1 MKRPPL
7 PNVQTNGVQSSQASR
22 SPSASAKRPPSG
34 FRHPSVNP
42 TNGVNGDDNG
52 LGSRLGNRRR
62 DSQKPGDPQLRTR
75 NGKAGLDG
83 GGRAVKRMTEPYGI
97 AVYPGKLML
106 ILIEWRAAK
115 TQAYIL
121 KKYRNK
127 PPSLI
132 IHLHLTHFRFDQQD
146 GSFSYN
152 SPMKFILEH
161 LKSQTIPH
169 DMLEELR
176 NSEVKF
182 YEGCLIVQVQ
192 DHRTASGTSS
202 STSTNTSKTEKNVPF
217 SIHNYNEHLTPSPY
231 VPYPQKEDFVAE
243 NAANKSNPQTKS
255 DSASGAKDK
264 QPEKGPK
271 IFTVVLFPTPLSLQ
285 EEVYIQ
291 ANTPVDSRNNRK
303 QSATVPRT
311 PASATIPPTPLSAVP
326 PTPSASGPPPQKKF
340 KMSITGSDIHAF
352 ESKAIT
358 TTAPPLF
365 LEPIDNINDAHKVM
379 QSLTD
384 PLHKEPNPTPKAR
397 KRTQTELAADEAIA
411 DREQKFMLIMDERR
425 GTSGAAGVKAG
436 AADGEGGTATFEPR
450 FESFQAIKNIK
461 AEHKERAERE
471 LVEKRA
477 AEAAAAANKL
487 RMEQQERLNRQETE
501 QRALQVAREQQ
512 NQRNMQQQAQMRDAQ
527 RQQALAAGQNQ
538 LAHSHPMPNGVSQAQ
553 NSSPIVRNM
562 TPHTSSSPLVNNIPM
577 TSHIT
582 SSPVRPTSAAQHG
595 HPGGV
600 AMVQQRSRQRAPS
613 RTSTPQLNGTPSM
626 QHATPRMPQGS
637 PPMVS
642 NPMTNHNA
650 MASQHL
656 NGPPPALS
664 QQQAY
669 EILARQNQQRAYAAH
684 LQQQQRMQNG
694 SPNPQMSP
702 DRNPAHMNLQHQAA
716 LNQQRQQQQEYHAR
730 VSQATLANMQNGGS
744 PLPQHLG
751 QPGHLQQNPQ
761 AQFNLSQIPP
771 AHQQII
777 LRKKNEVLQQL
788 MTQCVQKY
796 GGNAQLIT
804 QAERMAINQ
813 RAIQAGQEFYR
824 SRVVADAQKRQQLMQ
839 MQIQQQQGIAAMNG
853 MGGQGMTEEQMRMAA
868 MRQFSQLPHMGGG
881 GVQNVNGAQH
891 NAHLNGVGMGGMQ

>member
-1 MKRPPL
+1 
-7 PNVQTNGVQSSQASR
+7 
-22 SPSASAKRPPSG
+22 
-34 FRHPSVNP
+34 
-42 TNGVNGDDNG
+42 
-52 LGSRLGNRRR
+52 
-62 DSQKPGDPQLRTR
+62 
-75 NGKAGLDG
+75 
-83 GGRAVKRMTEPYGI
+83 
-97 AVYPGKLML
+97 
-106 ILIEWRAAK
+106 
-115 TQAYIL
+115 
-121 KKYRNK
+121 
-127 PPSLI
+127 
-132 IHLHLTHFRFDQQD
+132 
-146 GSFSYN
+146 
-152 SPMKFILEH
+152 MKFVLEH

-169 DMLEELR
+169 DMLDELR

-192 DHRTASGTSS
+192 DHRTVSGTSS
-202 STSTNTSKTEKNVPF
+202 STTTKTSKTEKNVPF

-231 VPYPQKEDFVAE
+231 VPYPQKEDSVAE
-243 NAANKSNPQTKS
+243 NSANKSNPQTKS
-255 DSASGAKDK
+255 ESASGAKDK

-326 PTPSASGPPPQKKF
+326 PTPSASGPPPPKKL
-340 KMSITGSDIHAF
+340 KMSISGSDIHAF

-365 LEPIDNINDAHKVM
+365 LEPIDNINDAHRVM

-425 GTSGAAGVKAG
+425 SASGAAGVKAG

-487 RMEQQERLNRQETE
+487 RMEQQAQLNRQETE
-501 QRALQVAREQQ
+501 QRAVQLARDQQ
-512 NQRNMQQQAQMRDAQ
+512 QQRNMQQQQAQMRDAQ

-538 LAHSHPMPNGVSQAQ
+538 LAHGHPMPNGVSQAQ

-562 TPHTSSSPLVNNIPM
+562 TPNVNSSPLVNSIPM
-577 TSHIT
+577 SSHVT

-600 AMVQQRSRQRAPS
+600 AMAQQRSRQRAPS

-637 PPMVS
+637 PPMVGQI
-642 NPMTNHNA
+642 MNHNA

-664 QQQAY
+664 QQQTI
-669 EILARQNQQRAYAAH
+669 EIRARQQQQRAYAAQ
-684 LQQQQRMQNG
+684 LAQQQRMQNG
-694 SPNPQMSP
+694 SPNAQMSP

-716 LNQQRQQQQEYHAR
+716 MNQQRQQQHEYHAR
-730 VSQATLANMQNGGS
+730 LSQATLATMQNGSS
-744 PLPQHLG
+744 PLPQHVV
-751 QPGHLQQNPQ
+751 QPGHPQMNPRM
-761 AQFNLSQIPP
+761 QFNPSQLPE
-771 AHQQII
+771 AH
-777 LRKKNEVLQQL
+777 RKVIEQKTHELYQQL
-788 MTQCVQKY
+788 MNQCLQKY

-804 QAERMAINQ
+804 QAEKMAMSQ
-813 RAIQAGQEFYR
+813 RAIQAAQEFYR
-824 SRVVADAQKRQQLMQ
+824 SRMAADVQRRQQAVAQ
-839 MQIQQQQGIAAMNG
+839 MHMQQQQGVNGMNGSAMNG
-853 MGGQGMTEEQMRMAA
+853 MGGQGITEEQIRISAA
-868 MRQFSQLPHMGGG
+868 MRQFSQMPHIGGG
-881 GVQNVNGAQH
+881 GVQNVNGVQH
-891 NAHLNGVGMGGMQ
+891 NPHMNGVGMGGMQ

>member
-1 MKRPPL
+1 
-7 PNVQTNGVQSSQASR
+7 
-22 SPSASAKRPPSG
+22 
-34 FRHPSVNP
+34 
-42 TNGVNGDDNG
+42 
-52 LGSRLGNRRR
+52 
-62 DSQKPGDPQLRTR
+62 
-75 NGKAGLDG
+75 
-83 GGRAVKRMTEPYGI
+83 
-97 AVYPGKLML
+97 
-106 ILIEWRAAK
+106 
-115 TQAYIL
+115 
-121 KKYRNK
+121 
-127 PPSLI
+127 
-132 IHLHLTHFRFDQQD
+132 
-146 GSFSYN
+146 
-152 SPMKFILEH
+152 MKFILEH
-161 LKSQTIPH
+161 LKLQTIPH
-169 DMLEELR
+169 DILEELR

-202 STSTNTSKTEKNVPF
+202 STTTTSSKTEKNVPF

-231 VPYPQKEDFVAE
+231 VPYPQKEDSLAE
-243 NAANKSNPQTKS
+243 NAANKNNPQTKS

-291 ANTPVDSRNNRK
+291 ANTPIDSRNNRK
-303 QSATVPRT
+303 QSSAVPRT

-326 PTPSASGPPPQKKF
+326 PTPSTSGPPPQKKL
-340 KMSITGSDIHAF
+340 KMSISGSDIHAF

-365 LEPIDNINDAHKVM
+365 LDPIDNINDAHRIM

-425 GTSGAAGVKAG
+425 SASGAAGVKAG

-477 AEAAAAANKL
+477 AEAATAANKL

-501 QRALQVAREQQ
+501 QRALQVARDQQ
-512 NQRNMQQQAQMRDAQ
+512 AQRNMQQQAQMRDAQ

-538 LAHSHPMPNGVSQAQ
+538 LAHGHPMPNGVSQAQ

-562 TPHTSSSPLVNNIPM
+562 TPNTNSSPLVNSIPM
-577 TSHIT
+577 SSHVT

-642 NPMTNHNA
+642 NPMMNHNA
-650 MASQHL
+650 IASQHL
-656 NGPPPALS
+656 NGAPPALS
-664 QQQAY
+664 QQQQMD
-669 EILARQNQQRAYAAH
+669 IMARQSQQRAYAAH
-684 LQQQQRMQNG
+684 LQQQQQRMQNG

-716 LNQQRQQQQEYHAR
+716 LNQQRQQAEYHAR
-730 VSQATLANMQNGGS
+730 VSQATLASMQNGAS

-751 QPGHLQQNPQ
+751 QPGHLPQNPQ
-761 AQFNLSQIPP
+761 AQLNLSQLPLQ
-771 AHQQII
+771 HQQLIQ
-777 LRKKNEVLQQL
+777 RKKQEVYNHL
-788 MTQCVQKY
+788 MTQCLQKY
-796 GGNAQLIT
+796 GGNAALIT
-804 QAERMAINQ
+804 QAEKMAIQQ
-813 RAIQAGQEFYR
+813 RAVQAGQEYYR
-824 SRVVADAQKRQQLMQ
+824 SRMIAENQKRQQTMA
-839 MQIQQQQGIAAMNG
+839 QIQQLQQQGMNGMNGPAMNG
-853 MGGQGMTEEQMRMAA
+853 MGGQGMTEDQMRMAA
-868 MRQFSQLPHMGGG
+868 MRQFSQMPHMGGG
-881 GVQNVNGAQH
+881 GVQNVNGTNH
-891 NAHLNGVGMGGMQ
+891 NPHLNGVGMGGMQ

>member
-1 MKRPPL
+1 
-7 PNVQTNGVQSSQASR
+7 
-22 SPSASAKRPPSG
+22 
-34 FRHPSVNP
+34 
-42 TNGVNGDDNG
+42 
-52 LGSRLGNRRR
+52 
-62 DSQKPGDPQLRTR
+62 
-75 NGKAGLDG
+75 
-83 GGRAVKRMTEPYGI
+83 
-97 AVYPGKLML
+97 
-106 ILIEWRAAK
+106 
-115 TQAYIL
+115 
-121 KKYRNK
+121 
-127 PPSLI
+127 
-132 IHLHLTHFRFDQQD
+132 
-146 GSFSYN
+146 
-152 SPMKFILEH
+152 
-161 LKSQTIPH
+161 
-169 DMLEELR
+169 MLEELR

-192 DHRTASGTSS
+192 DHRTVSGTSS
-202 STSTNTSKTEKNVPF
+202 STTTNTSKTEKNVPF

-231 VPYPQKEDFVAE
+231 VPYPQKEDSVAE

-255 DSASGAKDK
+255 DLASGAKDK

-291 ANTPVDSRNNRK
+291 ANTPVDYPNKRK
-303 QSATVPRT
+303 QSATDPRT

-326 PTPSASGPPPQKKF
+326 PTPSANGPPPPKKL
-340 KMSITGSDIHAF
+340 KMSISGSDIHAF

-365 LEPIDNINDAHKVM
+365 LEPIDNINDAHRVM

-425 GTSGAAGVKAG
+425 SASGAAGVKAG

-477 AEAAAAANKL
+477 AEAAAAASKL
-487 RMEQQERLNRQETE
+487 RMEQQAQLNRQETE
-501 QRALQVAREQQ
+501 QRAVQLARDQQ
-512 NQRNMQQQAQMRDAQ
+512 NQRNMHQQAQMRDAQ

-538 LAHSHPMPNGVSQAQ
+538 LAHGHPMPNGVSQAQ

-562 TPHTSSSPLVNNIPM
+562 TPNVNSSPLVNSIPM
-577 TSHIT
+577 SSHVT
-582 SSPVRPTSAAQHG
+582 SSPVRPTSAAHHG

-600 AMVQQRSRQRAPS
+600 AMAQQRSRQRAPS

-637 PPMVS
+637 PPTVGQIM
-642 NPMTNHNA
+642 NHNV

-664 QQQAY
+664 QQQTM
-669 EILARQNQQRAYAAH
+669 EIRARQQQQRAYAAQ
-684 LQQQQRMQNG
+684 LAQQQRMQNG
-694 SPNPQMSP
+694 SPNAQMSP

-716 LNQQRQQQQEYHAR
+716 MNQQRQQQQEYHAR
-730 VSQATLANMQNGGS
+730 LSQATLATMQNGSS
-744 PLPQHLG
+744 PLPQHVV
-751 QPGHLQQNPQ
+751 QPGHAQMNPRV
-761 AQFNLSQIPP
+761 QFNPSQLPE
-771 AHQQII
+771 AH
-777 LRKKNEVLQQL
+777 RKVIEQKTHELYQQL
-788 MTQCVQKY
+788 MNQCLQKY

-804 QAERMAINQ
+804 QAEKMAMSQ
-813 RAIQAGQEFYR
+813 RAIQAAQEFYR
-824 SRVVADAQKRQQLMQ
+824 SRMVADAQRRQQAVAQMQ
-839 MQIQQQQGIAAMNG
+839 MQQQQGVNGMNGSAMNG
-853 MGGQGMTEEQMRMAA
+853 MGVQGMTEEQIRMAT
-868 MRQFSQLPHMGGG
+868 MRQFSQVPHIGGG
-881 GVQNVNGAQH
+881 GVQNVNGVQH
-891 NAHLNGVGMGGMQ
+891 NPHMNGVGMGGMQ

>member
-1 MKRPPL
+1 
-7 PNVQTNGVQSSQASR
+7 
-22 SPSASAKRPPSG
+22 
-34 FRHPSVNP
+34 
-42 TNGVNGDDNG
+42 
-52 LGSRLGNRRR
+52 
-62 DSQKPGDPQLRTR
+62 
-75 NGKAGLDG
+75 
-83 GGRAVKRMTEPYGI
+83 
-97 AVYPGKLML
+97 
-106 ILIEWRAAK
+106 
-115 TQAYIL
+115 
-121 KKYRNK
+121 
-127 PPSLI
+127 
-132 IHLHLTHFRFDQQD
+132 
-146 GSFSYN
+146 
-152 SPMKFILEH
+152 MKFILEH
-161 LKSQTIPH
+161 LKLQTIPH
-169 DMLEELR
+169 DILEELR
-176 NSEVKF
+176 NSDVKF

-202 STSTNTSKTEKNVPF
+202 STITNSSKTEKNVPF

-231 VPYPQKEDFVAE
+231 VPYPQKEDSLAE
-243 NAANKSNPQTKS
+243 NAAMKNNLQTKS

-291 ANTPVDSRNNRK
+291 ANTPIDSRNNRK
-303 QSATVPRT
+303 QSSAVPRT

-326 PTPSASGPPPQKKF
+326 PTPSTNGPPPQKKL
-340 KMSITGSDIHAF
+340 KMSISGSDVHAF

-365 LEPIDNINDAHKVM
+365 LEPIDNINDAYRIM

-425 GTSGAAGVKAG
+425 SASGAAGVKAG

-501 QRALQVAREQQ
+501 QRALQVARDQQ
-512 NQRNMQQQAQMRDAQ
+512 AQRNMQQQAQLRDAQ

-538 LAHSHPMPNGVSQAQ
+538 LAHGHPMPNGVSQAQ

-562 TPHTSSSPLVNNIPM
+562 TPNTNSSPLANNIPM
-577 TSHIT
+577 SSHVT

-613 RTSTPQLNGTPSM
+613 RTSTPQLKGTPSM

-642 NPMTNHNA
+642 IPMMNHNA
-650 MASQHL
+650 IASQHL
-656 NGPPPALS
+656 NGAPPALS
-664 QQQAY
+664 QQQQM
-669 EILARQNQQRAYAAH
+669 EIMARQSQQRAYAAH

-716 LNQQRQQQQEYHAR
+716 LNQQRQQQAEYHAR
-730 VSQATLANMQNGGS
+730 VSQATLASMQNGAS

-751 QPGHLQQNPQ
+751 QPGHLPQNPQ
-761 AQFNLSQIPP
+761 AQLNLAQLPTQ
-771 AHQQII
+771 HQQLIQ
-777 LRKKNEVLQQL
+777 RKKQEVYNHLI
-788 MTQCVQKY
+788 TQCLQKY
-796 GGNAQLIT
+796 GGNAALIT
-804 QAERMAINQ
+804 QAEKMAIQQ
-813 RAIQAGQEFYR
+813 RAMQAGQEYYR
-824 SRVVADAQKRQQLMQ
+824 NRMVAENQKRQQTMA
-839 MQIQQQQGIAAMNG
+839 QIQQLQQQGMNGMNGPAMNG
-853 MGGQGMTEEQMRMAA
+853 MGGQGMTEDQMRMAA
-868 MRQFSQLPHMGGG
+868 MRQFSQMPHIGGG
-881 GVQNVNGAQH
+881 GVQNVNGTNH
-891 NAHLNGVGMGGMQ
+891 NPHLNGVGMGGMQ

>member
-1 MKRPPL
+1 
-7 PNVQTNGVQSSQASR
+7 
-22 SPSASAKRPPSG
+22 
-34 FRHPSVNP
+34 
-42 TNGVNGDDNG
+42 
-52 LGSRLGNRRR
+52 
-62 DSQKPGDPQLRTR
+62 
-75 NGKAGLDG
+75 
-83 GGRAVKRMTEPYGI
+83 
-97 AVYPGKLML
+97 
-106 ILIEWRAAK
+106 
-115 TQAYIL
+115 
-121 KKYRNK
+121 
-127 PPSLI
+127 
-132 IHLHLTHFRFDQQD
+132 
-146 GSFSYN
+146 
-152 SPMKFILEH
+152 MKFILEH
-161 LKSQTIPH
+161 LKLQTIPH
-169 DMLEELR
+169 DILEELR
-176 NSEVKF
+176 NSDVKF

-192 DHRTASGTSS
+192 DHRTATGTSS
-202 STSTNTSKTEKNVPF
+202 STITNSSKTEKNVPF

-231 VPYPQKEDFVAE
+231 VPYPQKEDSLAE
-243 NAANKSNPQTKS
+243 NAAIKNNLQTKS

-291 ANTPVDSRNNRK
+291 ANTPIDSRNNRK
-303 QSATVPRT
+303 QSSAVPRT

-326 PTPSASGPPPQKKF
+326 PTPSTNGPPPQKKL
-340 KMSITGSDIHAF
+340 KMSISGSDIHAF

-365 LEPIDNINDAHKVM
+365 LEPIDNINDAHRIM

-425 GTSGAAGVKAG
+425 SASGAAGVKAG

-501 QRALQVAREQQ
+501 QRALQVARDQQ
-512 NQRNMQQQAQMRDAQ
+512 AQRNMQQQAQLRDAQ

-538 LAHSHPMPNGVSQAQ
+538 LAHGHPMPNGVSQAQ

-562 TPHTSSSPLVNNIPM
+562 TPNTNSSPLVNNIPM
-577 TSHIT
+577 SSHVT

-642 NPMTNHNA
+642 NPMMNHNA
-650 MASQHL
+650 IASQHL
-656 NGPPPALS
+656 NGAPPALS
-664 QQQAY
+664 QQQQM
-669 EILARQNQQRAYAAH
+669 EIMARQSQQRAYAAH

-716 LNQQRQQQQEYHAR
+716 LNQQRQQQAEYHAR
-730 VSQATLANMQNGGS
+730 VSQATLASMQNGAS

-751 QPGHLQQNPQ
+751 QPGHLPQNPQ
-761 AQFNLSQIPP
+761 AQFNLSQLPTQ
-771 AHQQII
+771 HQQLIQ
-777 LRKKNEVLQQL
+777 RKRQEVYNHL
-788 MTQCVQKY
+788 MTQCLQKY
-796 GGNAQLIT
+796 GGNAALIT
-804 QAERMAINQ
+804 QAEKMAIQQ
-813 RAIQAGQEFYR
+813 RAMQAGQEYYR
-824 SRVVADAQKRQQLMQ
+824 NRMVAENQKRQQTMA
-839 MQIQQQQGIAAMNG
+839 QIQQLQQQGMNGMNGPAMNG
-853 MGGQGMTEEQMRMAA
+853 MGGQGMTEDQMRMAA
-868 MRQFSQLPHMGGG
+868 MRQFSQMPHIGGG
-881 GVQNVNGAQH
+881 GVQNVNGTNH
-891 NAHLNGVGMGGMQ
+891 NPHLNGVGMGGMQ

>member
-1 MKRPPL
+1 MVL
-7 PNVQTNGVQSSQASR
+7 QSTLLAC
-22 SPSASAKRPPSG
+22 
-34 FRHPSVNP
+34 
-42 TNGVNGDDNG
+42 
-52 LGSRLGNRRR
+52 
-62 DSQKPGDPQLRTR
+62 
-75 NGKAGLDG
+75 
-83 GGRAVKRMTEPYGI
+83 M
-97 AVYPGKLML
+97 

-115 TQAYIL
+115 TPAYIL

-152 SPMKFILEH
+152 SPMKFVLEH

-192 DHRTASGTSS
+192 DHRTVSGTSS
-202 STSTNTSKTEKNVPF
+202 STTTNASKTEKNVPF

-231 VPYPQKEDFVAE
+231 VPYPQKEDCVAE
-243 NAANKSNPQTKS
+243 NTANKSNPQTKS
-255 DSASGAKDK
+255 DSAPGAKDK

-311 PASATIPPTPLSAVP
+311 PASATVPPTPLSAVP
-326 PTPSASGPPPQKKF
+326 PTPSTSGPPPQKKL
-340 KMSITGSDIHAF
+340 KMSISGSDIHAF

-358 TTAPPLF
+358 TTAPPLY
-365 LEPIDNINDAHKVM
+365 LEPIDNINDAHRVM

-425 GTSGAAGVKAG
+425 SASGAAGVKAG

-471 LVEKRA
+471 QVEKRA
-477 AEAAAAANKL
+477 AEAAAAASKL
-487 RMEQQERLNRQETE
+487 RMEQQAQLNRQENE
-501 QRALQVAREQQ
+501 QRAVQLVREQQ
-512 NQRNMQQQAQMRDAQ
+512 NQRNMQQQAQMRE

-538 LAHSHPMPNGVSQAQ
+538 LAHGHPMPNGVSQAQ

-562 TPHTSSSPLVNNIPM
+562 TPNANSSPLVNSIPM
-577 TSHIT
+577 SSHVT

-600 AMVQQRSRQRAPS
+600 AMAQQRSRQRAPS

-637 PPMVS
+637 PPMVGQ
-642 NPMTNHNA
+642 MMNHNA
-650 MASQHL
+650 VASQHL

-664 QQQAY
+664 QQQTM
-669 EILARQNQQRAYAAH
+669 EIRRQQQQQRVYAAQ
-684 LQQQQRMQNG
+684 LAQQQRMQNG
-694 SPNPQMSP
+694 SPNAQTSP

-716 LNQQRQQQQEYHAR
+716 MNQQRQQHEYHAR
-730 VSQATLANMQNGGS
+730 LSQATLATMQNGSS
-744 PLPQHLG
+744 PLPQHVV
-751 QPGHLQQNPQ
+751 QPGHAQMNQRMQLNP
-761 AQFNLSQIPP
+761 SQLPEGYRQVIE
-771 AHQQII
+771 
-777 LRKKNEVLQQL
+777 KKTNELYQHL
-788 MTQCVQKY
+788 LNQCIQKY
-796 GGNAQLIT
+796 NGNAQLIT
-804 QAERMAINQ
+804 QAEKMAMSQ

-824 SRVVADAQKRQQLMQ
+824 SKLVADAQRRQQAMQ
-839 MQIQQQQGIAAMNG
+839 MQMQQQQGVNGMTGSAMNA
-853 MGGQGMTEEQMRMAA
+853 MGGQGMTEEQRRMAA
-868 MRQFSQLPHMGGG
+868 MIQFSQMPHIGGG
-881 GVQNVNGAQH
+881 GVQNVNGVQH
-891 NAHLNGVGMGGMQ
+891 NPHMNGVGMGGMQ

>member
-1 MKRPPL
+1 
-7 PNVQTNGVQSSQASR
+7 
-22 SPSASAKRPPSG
+22 
-34 FRHPSVNP
+34 
-42 TNGVNGDDNG
+42 
-52 LGSRLGNRRR
+52 
-62 DSQKPGDPQLRTR
+62 
-75 NGKAGLDG
+75 
-83 GGRAVKRMTEPYGI
+83 
-97 AVYPGKLML
+97 
-106 ILIEWRAAK
+106 
-115 TQAYIL
+115 
-121 KKYRNK
+121 
-127 PPSLI
+127 
-132 IHLHLTHFRFDQQD
+132 
-146 GSFSYN
+146 
-152 SPMKFILEH
+152 MKFILEH
-161 LKSQTIPH
+161 LKLQTIPH
-169 DMLEELR
+169 DILEELR

-202 STSTNTSKTEKNVPF
+202 STTTTSSKTEKNVPF

-231 VPYPQKEDFVAE
+231 VPYPQKEDSLAE
-243 NAANKSNPQTKS
+243 NAANKNNPQTKS

-291 ANTPVDSRNNRK
+291 ANTPIDSRNNRK
-303 QSATVPRT
+303 QSSAVPRT

-326 PTPSASGPPPQKKF
+326 PTPSTSGPPPQKKL
-340 KMSITGSDIHAF
+340 KMSISGSDIHAF

-365 LEPIDNINDAHKVM
+365 LEPIDNINDAHRIM

-425 GTSGAAGVKAG
+425 SASGAAGVKAG

-501 QRALQVAREQQ
+501 QRALQVARDQQ
-512 NQRNMQQQAQMRDAQ
+512 AQRNMQQQAQMRDAQ

-538 LAHSHPMPNGVSQAQ
+538 LAHGHPMPNGVSQAQ

-562 TPHTSSSPLVNNIPM
+562 TPNTNSSPLVNNIPM
-577 TSHIT
+577 SSHVT

-626 QHATPRMPQGS
+626 QHATPRMQQGS

-642 NPMTNHNA
+642 NPMMNHNA
-650 MASQHL
+650 IASQHL
-656 NGPPPALS
+656 NGAPPALS
-664 QQQAY
+664 QQQQM
-669 EILARQNQQRAYAAH
+669 EIMARQSQQRAYAAH
-684 LQQQQRMQNG
+684 LQQQQQRMQNG

-716 LNQQRQQQQEYHAR
+716 LNQQRQQQAEYHAR
-730 VSQATLANMQNGGS
+730 VSQATLASMQNGAS

-751 QPGHLQQNPQ
+751 QPGHLPQNPQ
-761 AQFNLSQIPP
+761 AQLNLSQLPLQ
-771 AHQQII
+771 HQQLIQ
-777 LRKKNEVLQQL
+777 RKKQEVYNHL
-788 MTQCVQKY
+788 MTQCLQKY
-796 GGNAQLIT
+796 GGNAALIT
-804 QAERMAINQ
+804 QAEKMAIQQ
-813 RAIQAGQEFYR
+813 RAVQAGQEYYR
-824 SRVVADAQKRQQLMQ
+824 SKMIAENQKRQQTIA
-839 MQIQQQQGIAAMNG
+839 QIQQLQQQGMNGMNGPAMNG
-853 MGGQGMTEEQMRMAA
+853 MGGQGMTEDQMRMAA
-868 MRQFSQLPHMGGG
+868 MRQFSQMPHMGGG
-881 GVQNVNGAQH
+881 GV
-891 NAHLNGVGMGGMQ
+891 

>member
-1 MKRPPL
+1 
-7 PNVQTNGVQSSQASR
+7 
-22 SPSASAKRPPSG
+22 
-34 FRHPSVNP
+34 
-42 TNGVNGDDNG
+42 
-52 LGSRLGNRRR
+52 
-62 DSQKPGDPQLRTR
+62 
-75 NGKAGLDG
+75 
-83 GGRAVKRMTEPYGI
+83 
-97 AVYPGKLML
+97 
-106 ILIEWRAAK
+106 
-115 TQAYIL
+115 
-121 KKYRNK
+121 
-127 PPSLI
+127 
-132 IHLHLTHFRFDQQD
+132 
-146 GSFSYN
+146 
-152 SPMKFILEH
+152 
-161 LKSQTIPH
+161 
-169 DMLEELR
+169 MLEELR

-192 DHRTASGTSS
+192 DHRTVSGTSS
-202 STSTNTSKTEKNVPF
+202 STTSNTSKTEKNVPF

-231 VPYPQKEDFVAE
+231 VPYPQKEDSVAE

-326 PTPSASGPPPQKKF
+326 PTPSASGPPPPKKL
-340 KMSITGSDIHAF
+340 KMSISGSDIHAF

-365 LEPIDNINDAHKVM
+365 LEPIDNINDAHRVM

-384 PLHKEPNPTPKAR
+384 PLHKEPNPTPKTR

-425 GTSGAAGVKAG
+425 SASGAAGVKAG

-477 AEAAAAANKL
+477 AEAAAAANKS
-487 RMEQQERLNRQETE
+487 RMEQQAQLNRQETE
-501 QRALQVAREQQ
+501 QRAVQLAREQQ

-538 LAHSHPMPNGVSQAQ
+538 LAHGHPMPNGVSQAQ

-562 TPHTSSSPLVNNIPM
+562 TPNLNSSPLVNSIPM
-577 TSHIT
+577 SSHVT

-613 RTSTPQLNGTPSM
+613 RTSTPQLSGTPSM

-637 PPMVS
+637 PPMVGQI
-642 NPMTNHNA
+642 MNHNT

-664 QQQAY
+664 QQQTM
-669 EILARQNQQRAYAAH
+669 EIRARQQQQRVYAAQ
-684 LQQQQRMQNG
+684 LAQQQRMQNG
-694 SPNPQMSP
+694 SPNAQMSP

-716 LNQQRQQQQEYHAR
+716 MNQQRQQQHEYHAR
-730 VSQATLANMQNGGS
+730 LSQATLATMQNGSS
-744 PLPQHLG
+744 PLPQHVV
-751 QPGHLQQNPQ
+751 QPGHPQMNPRM
-761 AQFNLSQIPP
+761 QFNTSQLPDT
-771 AHQQII
+771 H
-777 LRKKNEVLQQL
+777 RKAIEQKTHELYQQL
-788 MTQCVQKY
+788 MNQCLQKY
-796 GGNAQLIT
+796 GGNPQLIT
-804 QAERMAINQ
+804 QAEKMAMSQ
-813 RAIQAGQEFYR
+813 RAIQTAQEFYR
-824 SRVVADAQKRQQLMQ
+824 SRMIADAQRRQQVAQ
-839 MQIQQQQGIAAMNG
+839 MQQQQGVNGMNGSAMNG
-853 MGGQGMTEEQMRMAA
+853 MGVQGMTEEQMRIAA
-868 MRQFSQLPHMGGG
+868 MRQFSQMPHIGGG
-881 GVQNVNGAQH
+881 GVQNVNGVQH
-891 NAHLNGVGMGGMQ
+891 NPHMNGVGMGGMQ

>member
-1 MKRPPL
+1 
-7 PNVQTNGVQSSQASR
+7 
-22 SPSASAKRPPSG
+22 
-34 FRHPSVNP
+34 
-42 TNGVNGDDNG
+42 
-52 LGSRLGNRRR
+52 
-62 DSQKPGDPQLRTR
+62 
-75 NGKAGLDG
+75 
-83 GGRAVKRMTEPYGI
+83 
-97 AVYPGKLML
+97 
-106 ILIEWRAAK
+106 
-115 TQAYIL
+115 
-121 KKYRNK
+121 
-127 PPSLI
+127 
-132 IHLHLTHFRFDQQD
+132 
-146 GSFSYN
+146 
-152 SPMKFILEH
+152 MKFVLEH

-192 DHRTASGTSS
+192 DHRTVAGTSS
-202 STSTNTSKTEKNVPF
+202 STTTTTSKTEKNVPF

-231 VPYPQKEDFVAE
+231 VPYPPKEDGVAE
-243 NAANKSNPQTKS
+243 NAANKSNAQTKS
-255 DSASGAKDK
+255 DSASGTKDK

-271 IFTVVLFPTPLSLQ
+271 VFTVVLFPTPLSMQ

-326 PTPSASGPPPQKKF
+326 PTPSASGPPPQKKL
-340 KMSITGSDIHAF
+340 KMSISGSDIHAF

-365 LEPIDNINDAHKVM
+365 LEPIDNINDAHRVM

-425 GTSGAAGVKAG
+425 SASGAAGVKAG

-487 RMEQQERLNRQETE
+487 RMEQQAQLNRQENE
-501 QRALQVAREQQ
+501 QRAVQLAREQQ
-512 NQRNMQQQAQMRDAQ
+512 NQRNMQQQVQMRE

-538 LAHSHPMPNGVSQAQ
+538 LAHGHPMPNGVSQAQ

-562 TPHTSSSPLVNNIPM
+562 TPNANSSPLVNSIPM
-577 TSHIT
+577 SSHVT

-600 AMVQQRSRQRAPS
+600 AMAQQRSRQRAPS

-626 QHATPRMPQGS
+626 QHATPRMAQGS

-642 NPMTNHNA
+642 QMMNHNA

-656 NGPPPALS
+656 NGAPPALS
-664 QQQAY
+664 QQQTM
-669 EILARQNQQRAYAAH
+669 EIRARQQQQLQQQQRAYAAQ

-716 LNQQRQQQQEYHAR
+716 MNQQRQQQQQHEYHAR
-730 VSQATLANMQNGGS
+730 LSQATLATMQNGSS
-744 PLPQHLG
+744 PLPQHVV
-751 QPGHLQQNPQ
+751 QPGHAQMNTRMPYNPSQLPEGHRKVIENKSNEIYQALLQQCM
-761 AQFNLSQIPP
+761 A
-771 AHQQII
+771 
-777 LRKKNEVLQQL
+777 
-788 MTQCVQKY
+788 KY
-796 GGNAQLIT
+796 SNNASLIT
-804 QAERMAINQ
+804 QAEKVAMQQ
-813 RAIQAGQEFYR
+813 RAIQGGQEYYR
-824 SRVVADAQKRQQLMQ
+824 NRLVADAQRRQAMAQIQQ
-839 MQIQQQQGIAAMNG
+839 MQQQQGVNGMNGSAMNG
-853 MGGQGMTEEQMRMAA
+853 MGGQGMTEEQMRMAQ
-868 MRQFSQLPHMGGG
+868 MRQFSQMPHLGGG
-881 GVQNVNGAQH
+881 GVQNVNGVQQNPH
-891 NAHLNGVGMGGMQ
+891 MNGVGMGGMQ

>member
-1 MKRPPL
+1 
-7 PNVQTNGVQSSQASR
+7 
-22 SPSASAKRPPSG
+22 
-34 FRHPSVNP
+34 
-42 TNGVNGDDNG
+42 
-52 LGSRLGNRRR
+52 
-62 DSQKPGDPQLRTR
+62 
-75 NGKAGLDG
+75 
-83 GGRAVKRMTEPYGI
+83 
-97 AVYPGKLML
+97 
-106 ILIEWRAAK
+106 
-115 TQAYIL
+115 
-121 KKYRNK
+121 
-127 PPSLI
+127 
-132 IHLHLTHFRFDQQD
+132 
-146 GSFSYN
+146 
-152 SPMKFILEH
+152 MKFILEH
-161 LKSQTIPH
+161 LKLQTIPH
-169 DMLEELR
+169 DILEELR

-202 STSTNTSKTEKNVPF
+202 STATNSSKTEKNVPF

-231 VPYPQKEDFVAE
+231 VPYPQKEDSLAE
-243 NAANKSNPQTKS
+243 NDANKNNPQTKS
-255 DSASGAKDK
+255 DSASGLKDK

-285 EEVYIQ
+285 EEVYVQ
-291 ANTPVDSRNNRK
+291 ANTPIDSRNNRK
-303 QSATVPRT
+303 QSSAVPRT

-326 PTPSASGPPPQKKF
+326 PTPSTSGPPLQKKL
-340 KMSITGSDIHAF
+340 KMSISGSDIHAF

-365 LEPIDNINDAHKVM
+365 LEPIDNINDAYRIM

-425 GTSGAAGVKAG
+425 SASGAAGVKAG

-501 QRALQVAREQQ
+501 QRALQVARDQQ
-512 NQRNMQQQAQMRDAQ
+512 AQRNMQQQAQMRDAQ

-538 LAHSHPMPNGVSQAQ
+538 LAHGHPMPNGVSQAQ

-562 TPHTSSSPLVNNIPM
+562 TPNTNSSPLVNNIPM
-577 TSHIT
+577 SSHVT

-642 NPMTNHNA
+642 NPMMNHNA
-650 MASQHL
+650 IASQHL

-664 QQQAY
+664 QQQQL
-669 EILARQNQQRAYAAH
+669 EIMARQSQQRAYAAH
-684 LQQQQRMQNG
+684 LKQQQRMQNG

-716 LNQQRQQQQEYHAR
+716 LNQQRQQQAEYHAR
-730 VSQATLANMQNGGS
+730 VSQATLASMQNGAS

-751 QPGHLQQNPQ
+751 QPGHLPQNPQ
-761 AQFNLSQIPP
+761 AQLNVSQLPP
-771 AHQQII
+771 QHQQLIQ
-777 LRKKNEVLQQL
+777 RKRQEVYNHL
-788 MTQCVQKY
+788 MTQCLQKY
-796 GGNAQLIT
+796 GGNAALIT
-804 QAERMAINQ
+804 QAEKMAIQQ
-813 RAIQAGQEFYR
+813 RAIQAGQEYYR
-824 SRVVADAQKRQQLMQ
+824 SRMIAENQKRQQTMAQ
-839 MQIQQQQGIAAMNG
+839 MQQLQQQGMNGMNGPAMNG
-853 MGGQGMTEEQMRMAA
+853 MGGQGMTEDQMRMAA
-868 MRQFSQLPHMGGG
+868 MRQFSQMPHMGGG
-881 GVQNVNGAQH
+881 GVQNVNGTNH
-891 NAHLNGVGMGGMQ
+891 NPHLNGVGMGGMQ

>member
-1 MKRPPL
+1 
-7 PNVQTNGVQSSQASR
+7 
-22 SPSASAKRPPSG
+22 
-34 FRHPSVNP
+34 
-42 TNGVNGDDNG
+42 
-52 LGSRLGNRRR
+52 
-62 DSQKPGDPQLRTR
+62 
-75 NGKAGLDG
+75 
-83 GGRAVKRMTEPYGI
+83 
-97 AVYPGKLML
+97 
-106 ILIEWRAAK
+106 
-115 TQAYIL
+115 
-121 KKYRNK
+121 
-127 PPSLI
+127 
-132 IHLHLTHFRFDQQD
+132 
-146 GSFSYN
+146 
-152 SPMKFILEH
+152 MKFILEH
-161 LKSQTIPH
+161 LKLQTIPH

-182 YEGCLIVQVQ
+182 YEGCLIIQVQ

-202 STSTNTSKTEKNVPF
+202 STTTHSSKTEKNVPF

-231 VPYPQKEDFVAE
+231 VPYPQKEDALAE
-243 NAANKSNPQTKS
+243 NAANKNNPQTKS
-255 DSASGAKDK
+255 NSVPGAKDK

-291 ANTPVDSRNNRK
+291 ANTPIDSRNNRK
-303 QSATVPRT
+303 QSSTVPRT

-326 PTPSASGPPPQKKF
+326 PTPSASGPPPQKKL
-340 KMSITGSDIHAF
+340 KMSISGSDIHAF

-365 LEPIDNINDAHKVM
+365 LEPIDNIDDAHRIM

-425 GTSGAAGVKAG
+425 SASGAAGVKAG

-512 NQRNMQQQAQMRDAQ
+512 AQRNMQQQAQMRDAQ

-538 LAHSHPMPNGVSQAQ
+538 LAHVHPMSNGVSQAQ

-562 TPHTSSSPLVNNIPM
+562 TPNTNSSPLVNNIPM
-577 TSHIT
+577 SSHVT

-642 NPMTNHNA
+642 NPMMNHNA
-650 MASQHL
+650 IASQHL

-664 QQQAY
+664 QQQTM
-669 EILARQNQQRAYAAH
+669 EIMARQNQQRAYAAH

-716 LNQQRQQQQEYHAR
+716 LNQQRQQQAEYHAR
-730 VSQATLANMQNGGS
+730 VSQATLANMQNGAS
-744 PLPQHLG
+744 PLPHHLG
-751 QPGHLQQNPQ
+751 QPGHPQQNPQ
-761 AQFNLSQIPP
+761 AQFNFSQLPP
-771 AHQQII
+771 AHLQLIQ
-777 LRKKNEVLQQL
+777 RKRQEVINQL
-788 MTQCVQKY
+788 MSQCLQKY
-796 GGNAQLIT
+796 AGNPQLIT
-804 QAERMAINQ
+804 QAEKMAIQQ
-813 RAIQAGQEFYR
+813 RAVQASQEYYR
-824 SRVVADAQKRQQLMQ
+824 SKMVADAQKRQQQ
-839 MQIQQQQGIAAMNG
+839 MAQLQMQQQQGMNGMNGPAMNG
-853 MGGQGMTEEQMRMAA
+853 MGGHGMTEEQMRIA
-868 MRQFSQLPHMGGG
+868 MRQFSQMPHVGGG
-881 GVQNVNGAQH
+881 GVQNVNGGQH
-891 NAHLNGVGMGGMQ
+891 NPHLNGVGMGGMQ